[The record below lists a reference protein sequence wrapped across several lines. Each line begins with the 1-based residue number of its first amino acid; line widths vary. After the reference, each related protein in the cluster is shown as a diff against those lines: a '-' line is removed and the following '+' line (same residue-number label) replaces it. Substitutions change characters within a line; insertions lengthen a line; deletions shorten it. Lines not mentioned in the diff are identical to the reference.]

1 MPGEDG
7 GEADSGN
14 GDGGEWG
21 DGGGDDGKGDGGDGN
36 MRGRRRLRG
45 RRRRGGQVPG
55 DPGDDQCQLILDECL
70 GANLPPD
77 LCKEEFLSCIEG
89 N

>member
-1 MPGEDG
+1 M
-7 GEADSGN
+7 
-14 GDGGEWG
+14 GDGGYE
-21 DGGGDDGKGDGGDGN
+21 GGGGES
-36 MRGRRRLRG
+36 
-45 RRRRGGQVPG
+45 GQVPG